1 MSKIDFQNGFALG
14 LASGGV
20 VQVDNS
26 KEEQE
31 KVIDITE
38 NGTTEVLPDDNKVF
52 SKVIVNVDVLTGGT
66 EEVDLSTYITRAR
79 QLFYGAKTFPTK
91 AVVNLPN
98 ATDVYQA
105 FAQWSAEPI
114 PIVDELT
121 VKAPNINTSNKQQC
135 MGQMFYLNNGVK
147 KVVLYAPDESQYME
161 SSFGYCG
168 TLEEVVL
175 NFSTKNI
182 ISYSGAFTNSQKLKK
197 IVGALDFSS
206 ATNVNGFGQCGSLE
220 EITFESDTLSLSIS
234 LANSSNLTSESIQSI
249 INGLA
254 TVTTAQT
261 LTLNKAIVLTDV
273 QKKTIQDKGWTL
285 VQ

>member
-20 VQVDNS
+20 VQVVDTTEMDALGNLIDES
-26 KEEQE
+26 GVLDSADGTTTE
-31 KVIDITE
+31 KVEQLIEKANKID
-38 NGTTEVLPDDNKVF
+38 F
-52 SKVIVNVDVLTGGT
+52 SAYVTNA
-66 EEVDLSTYITRAR
+66 S
-79 QLFYGAKTFPTK
+79 QLFNKATSFPTK
-91 AVVNLPN
+91 AVVNLLN
-98 ATDVYQA
+98 ATNIYQA
-105 FAQWSAEPI
+105 FSHWNSTTEPI
-114 PIVDELT
+114 PIVDELIVT
-121 VKAPNINTSNKQQC
+121 APNITVSNKQHC
-135 MGQMFYLNNGVK
+135 MGQMFYMNNGVK
-147 KVVLYAPDESQYME
+147 KVILNMPDESQYME

-206 ATNVNGFGQCGSLE
+206 ATNVNGFGQCNSLE
-220 EITFESDTLSLSIS
+220 EVTFEPNTLLLSIS
-234 LANSSNLTSESIQSI
+234 LANSSNLTSVSVQSI
-249 INGLA
+249 IDGLA

-261 LTLNKAIVLTDV
+261 LTLNKAIALTDV